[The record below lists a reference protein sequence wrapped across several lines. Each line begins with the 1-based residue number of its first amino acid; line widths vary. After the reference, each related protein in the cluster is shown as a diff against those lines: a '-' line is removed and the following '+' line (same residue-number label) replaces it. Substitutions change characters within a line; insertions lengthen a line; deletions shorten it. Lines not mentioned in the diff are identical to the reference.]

1 MHNKSYYSIWILQV
15 YREAERC
22 INTLSVRLGDED
34 FFFGSHPTSLDATV
48 YAYLAPLLKAPF
60 PSPAL
65 QNHLK
70 STSNLV
76 KFVVRI
82 TQRYFPYSIQG
93 MYYQKWNLIVNTFV
107 MREERERL
115 CNSLLTKIPMILTR
129 HGTFIALFF
138 STLNVVIIEQWIFAW
153 IQTGK
158 FMYLFKSLCVKSQYY
173 SYEFGYV
180 TVVLYW
186 PV

>member
-1 MHNKSYYSIWILQV
+1 MAHGILETVLVNSGVISMWIKYIYLQQLIQFQNITARIIEQNYFTKCIINHSIWILQV
-15 YREAERC
+15 FREAERC
-22 INTLSVRLGDED
+22 LNTLSVRLGDED

-48 YAYLAPLLKAPF
+48 YAYLAPLLKVPF

-93 MYYQKWNLIVNTFV
+93 MYYQKWNLIINILLMRRKGKVVN
-107 MREERERL
+107 
-115 CNSLLTKIPMILTR
+115 LT
-129 HGTFIALFF
+129 
-138 STLNVVIIEQWIFAW
+138 
-153 IQTGK
+153 
-158 FMYLFKSLCVKSQYY
+158 VK
-173 SYEFGYV
+173 
-180 TVVLYW
+180 
-186 PV
+186 

>member
-1 MHNKSYYSIWILQV
+1 MHNKSHHSIWILQV

-22 INTLSVRLGDED
+22 LNTLSVRLGDED

-48 YAYLAPLLKAPF
+48 YAYLAPLLKVPF

-93 MYYQKWNLIVNTFV
+93 MYYQKWNLTVNIIL
-107 MREERERL
+107 MRRMERL
-115 CNSLLTKIPMILTR
+115 WTSLLTKKLVILTR
-129 HGTFIALFF
+129 HSTSVALLF
-138 STLNVVIIEQWIFAW
+138 SISNAVITKHWIFLW
-153 IQTGK
+153 VQVGK
-158 FMYLFKSLCVKSQYY
+158 QKYLFKSLCVES
-173 SYEFGYV
+173 
-180 TVVLYW
+180 
-186 PV
+186 

>member
-1 MHNKSYYSIWILQV
+1 V

-22 INTLSVRLGDED
+22 LNTLSVRLGDED

-48 YAYLAPLLKAPF
+48 YAYLAPLLKVPF

-65 QNHLK
+65 QNYLK

-93 MYYQKWNLIVNTFV
+93 MYYQKWNLTVTILLKRRNREVVN
-107 MREERERL
+107 
-115 CNSLLTKIPMILTR
+115 LT
-129 HGTFIALFF
+129 
-138 STLNVVIIEQWIFAW
+138 V
-153 IQTGK
+153 
-158 FMYLFKSLCVKSQYY
+158 
-173 SYEFGYV
+173 
-180 TVVLYW
+180 
-186 PV
+186 

>member
-1 MHNKSYYSIWILQV
+1 MHNKSHHSIWILQV

-22 INTLSVRLGDED
+22 LTTLSVRLGDED

-48 YAYLAPLLKAPF
+48 YAYLAPLLKVPF

-93 MYYQKWNLIVNTFV
+93 MYYQKWNLTVNILLMRRKGEVVNCTVNKVTFDPDKTQY
-107 MREERERL
+107 
-115 CNSLLTKIPMILTR
+115 NLLLSIS
-129 HGTFIALFF
+129 H
-138 STLNVVIIEQWIFAW
+138 VVITEHWIFLW
-153 IQTGK
+153 VQIGK
-158 FMYLFKSLCVKSQYY
+158 LMYLFKSLYMGS
-173 SYEFGYV
+173 
-180 TVVLYW
+180 
-186 PV
+186 